1 MAKRDYYEILGVPR
15 DATQEEIKKAYR
27 KLARQYHP
35 DVNPGNKEA
44 EEKFKEITEAY
55 EVLSDE
61 KKRAQ
66 YDQFGHAGDPGAGFG
81 GFGGFGDFQGT
92 GFGGL
97 DDLFD
102 MFFGG
107 TGFGGARASRR
118 PQPQRGADLRYDLTI
133 DFEEAAFGAKKNIS
147 IPRTETC
154 STCGGTGAA
163 PGTHPSKCNVCGG
176 TGEIRTTQTTPFGRF
191 QSIRTCHRCHGTGE
205 IITTPCGTCHGQ
217 GRVRRTRNI
226 TITIPPG
233 VDTGS
238 RLRVAGEG
246 EAGILGGPPGDL
258 YVIIK
263 VRPHKIFRR
272 KDDDVYVEIPISVVQ
287 AALGG
292 EVEVDTLDGKDKIRI
307 PEGTQHGATFTLRG
321 KGIPR
326 LHGSGRGDQIVT
338 VQVVVPTNLN
348 EKQKQLLREFGK
360 TLGKA
365 NFQVKDKSFFERVKE
380 AFMG

>member
-1 MAKRDYYEILGVPR
+1 
-15 DATQEEIKKAYR
+15 
-27 KLARQYHP
+27 HP

-154 STCGGTGAA
+154 S
-163 PGTHPSKCNVCGG
+163 
-176 TGEIRTTQTTPFGRF
+176 
-191 QSIRTCHRCHGTGE
+191 
-205 IITTPCGTCHGQ
+205 
-217 GRVRRTRNI
+217 
-226 TITIPPG
+226 
-233 VDTGS
+233 
-238 RLRVAGEG
+238 
-246 EAGILGGPPGDL
+246 
-258 YVIIK
+258 
-263 VRPHKIFRR
+263 
-272 KDDDVYVEIPISVVQ
+272 
-287 AALGG
+287 
-292 EVEVDTLDGKDKIRI
+292 
-307 PEGTQHGATFTLRG
+307 
-321 KGIPR
+321 
-326 LHGSGRGDQIVT
+326 
-338 VQVVVPTNLN
+338 
-348 EKQKQLLREFGK
+348 
-360 TLGKA
+360 
-365 NFQVKDKSFFERVKE
+365 
-380 AFMG
+380 